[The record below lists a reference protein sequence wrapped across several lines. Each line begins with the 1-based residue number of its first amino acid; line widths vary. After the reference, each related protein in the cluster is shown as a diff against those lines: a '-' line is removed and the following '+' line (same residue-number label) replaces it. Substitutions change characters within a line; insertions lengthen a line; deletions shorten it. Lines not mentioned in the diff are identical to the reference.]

1 MEKEGAPD
9 SGRRY
14 YEIYFDDTD
23 AAHVGLA
30 ALKGVFNVSKPLS
43 PILLLASDAQLG
55 HYLSKPLG
63 PSCLELM
70 SSTRLPFVREP
81 TILLHNFALTDQ
93 VCAMFAQSAASWPA
107 CYQFKG
113 ASVCW
118 QLVNLPLCQ
127 GAVGLP
133 VRQFAVILPVCHQFE
148 SAWSVRCQH
157 AGLPARQLAATLP
170 ARQLNARLPA
180 PQSAVHLS
188 INAMRQFTVSVLE
201 VSFTDALLAPVL
213 SGQASSNHK
222 LQSGP
227 PTPCS
232 HCILK
237 LLLSYCQTLNLQACP
252 AQYIA
257 SEKHPLQQRVS
268 IPGDLI
274 GPKGFASVPE
284 LIKLLTT
291 AVTAVAPG
299 ATIKPLR
306 EDANSSSNVGK
317 LVVNVQV
324 IAKLPLFLQDLAS
337 PLFLQDLAS
346 PPSSPLQATAAALSS
361 HTHLSAHCFSK
372 IPLPAFLQVPM
383 HWDPLILC
391 PITVVAP
398 NNPDVG
404 YTLSV
409 KGLPTFQHI
418 GALIILKPDIIQIDS
433 PEQVSSPLAHPS
445 PHARNLHLQHFL
457 VSQLSMYLRTT
468 LAADL
473 PRLLFPTPQTH
484 LSPFALYISFSP
496 LCPFQVVEALE
507 RAQRRYKLE
516 ERPNAPEKTAIKVV
530 TGRNVP
536 FCYYLSADQA
546 LTVSIACSPGLI
558 VGTETCRTRLAFKYN
573 TVQVSRGITA
583 AQKKSGL
590 LQEWLAATHI
600 VHAEQ

>member
-324 IAKLPLFLQDLAS
+324 IANLPLFLQDLAS

-383 HWDPLILC
+383 HWDPLILD

-418 GALIILKPDIIQIDS
+418 GALVILKPDIIQIDS
-433 PEQVSSPLAHPS
+433 PEQVSSPLAHAS
-445 PHARNLHLQHFL
+445 PRARNLHLQHFL
-457 VSQLSMYLRTT
+457 VSQLSIYLRTT
-468 LAADL
+468 PAADL

-484 LSPFALYISFSP
+484 LSLLPFVSHFP
-496 LCPFQVVEALE
+496 LSAHFRLWRHSSVLRGATSL
-507 RAQRRYKLE
+507 R
-516 ERPNAPEKTAIKVV
+516 NAPMHRRKQ
-530 TGRNVP
+530 P
-536 FCYYLSADQA
+536 
-546 LTVSIACSPGLI
+546 
-558 VGTETCRTRLAFKYN
+558 
-573 TVQVSRGITA
+573 SR
-583 AQKKSGL
+583 
-590 LQEWLAATHI
+590 W
-600 VHAEQ
+600 